1 MLYVDNINTQYFVL
15 WLHYCAHLS
24 NNWAIF
30 FGDSVHVE
38 SHTDRQS
45 QASKSCL
52 RDKPNDMHSHEWFG
66 QIFGNWFPQ
75 GLGTKVLPVGHSVSN
90 LSFLTVCLMIGRQPS
105 PRGRAAATGYSSLLV
120 CLSVCLSVIFDL
132 LTWLPQHC
140 VCSMDSL
147 HTTSC

>member
-90 LSFLTVCLMIGRQPS
+90 LSFLTVCLKPIYDWQTTKPLIWDSFYQLLLSLNSLSKSKDKQKQLHLHKRTILYQP
-105 PRGRAAATGYSSLLV
+105 T
-120 CLSVCLSVIFDL
+120 
-132 LTWLPQHC
+132 
-140 VCSMDSL
+140 
-147 HTTSC
+147 